1 MAFKDDLLADKD
13 AETITDTEGDSQYD
27 AEVIDAVKFDDPNL
41 HDDPEEEAKS
51 IETEE
56 NVEELAKKS
65 SDEEEYNEPEES

>member
-13 AETITDTEGDSQYD
+13 SETVTDTEGDSQYD
-27 AEVIDAVKFDDPNL
+27 LEVIDAVKFDDPND
-41 HDDPEEEAKS
+41 HDNPEEEAAS

-65 SDEEEYNEPEES
+65 LGEEIYNEPEES